1 MNSCVTSV
9 ATACNKT
16 QFSSTYLTAHDCI
29 KTIFC
34 NTSTK
39 EMPPKCNI
47 KAEQIVN
54 VTRNCTNKDISGT
67 FSYCMSYVKENIS
80 SVVSD
85 CLDQEQTTAAVTT
98 ATTTTIE
105 TLATDEGTTTSSS
118 TTTFSSCPLILAE
131 RPILVRSTTEPPV
144 SPVVT
149 PAVTVRKRRLYL

>member
-34 NTSTK
+34 NTSTT
-39 EMPPKCNI
+39 EMPPKCSI
-47 KAEQIVN
+47 KAEKIVN

-80 SVVSD
+80 SVLSD
-85 CLDQEQTTAAVTT
+85 CLDQAPTTAAVTT
-98 ATTTTIE
+98 ATTTTIM
-105 TLATDEGTTTSSS
+105 TLSTDEGTTTTNTAASY
-118 TTTFSSCPLILAE
+118 CPLILAE

-144 SPVVT
+144 STVVT
-149 PAVTVRKRRLYL
+149 PAVAARKRRLYL

>member
-34 NTSTK
+34 NTTAA
-39 EMPPKCNI
+39 EMPPECNI

-54 VTRNCTNKDISGT
+54 VTKNCTNKDISGT

-85 CLDQEQTTAAVTT
+85 CLDQAPTTAAVTT
-98 ATTTTIE
+98 GTTTTIM
-105 TLATDEGTTTSSS
+105 TLATDEGTTT

-149 PAVTVRKRRLYL
+149 PALAVRKRRLYL

>member
-34 NTSTK
+34 NTTAK

-54 VTRNCTNKDISGT
+54 VTKNCTNKTIPGT

-85 CLDQEQTTAAVTT
+85 CLDQEPTVAVTT
-98 ATTTTIE
+98 ATTTTIK
-105 TLATDEGTTTSSS
+105 TLATDDTTSS
-118 TTTFSSCPLILAE
+118 TNNNINYSSCPLILAE

-149 PAVTVRKRRLYL
+149 PALAARKRRLYL

>member
-98 ATTTTIE
+98 ATTTTIK
-105 TLATDEGTTTSSS
+105 TFAMDDT